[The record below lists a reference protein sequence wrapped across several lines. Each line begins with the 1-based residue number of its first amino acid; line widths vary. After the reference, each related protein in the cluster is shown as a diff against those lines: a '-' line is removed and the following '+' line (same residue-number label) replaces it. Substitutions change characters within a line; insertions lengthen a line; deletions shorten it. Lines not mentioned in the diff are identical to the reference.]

1 MLTQVYRQ
9 LFKPE
14 IMKNLKY
21 IIAIFVLAGLSACR
35 KNLLDVQPT
44 TLLTKDQI
52 YGSPAGVTAYFASLY
67 KDMPIEE
74 YSFCNGRF
82 GQFPGDGHAYTA
94 NWSDEAFNS
103 NNAGI
108 NDENWGNLYKAI
120 RNVNTFIQEIAAVT
134 NVDGPTKKRYLAE
147 AHFVRAYYYF
157 GLVKYYGGVP
167 IFTEPPTD
175 PNALLK
181 QPRNK
186 EEEVWDLIKN
196 DLEQAAADLPETS
209 DYGRANKYAALALE
223 SRAMLHAGSIGKFGT
238 VQLGG
243 VVGVSPAKA
252 TEYLAAAYNSAKTI
266 ITDGKYSLF
275 NKYPTDLS
283 KNFQYLFYEC
293 KPGDSNTEAIFCKG
307 YDYAAT
313 QRTHSQDLMVLPD
326 YIRSPIGYDNRL
338 EPTLDLVEK
347 FESKTSTTGAN
358 EPLNIGTPASYVH
371 YPTLSGPFENKD
383 PRLMGSVVVT
393 GTSFRGATITGQ
405 RGVIYNNK
413 EYNGNQVLQYF
424 DVNTLSFTLTPTN
437 VVGTGNSNS
446 NSLTFWLKKWT
457 DPVTD
462 RNLLYDYSSRTSWLD
477 LRYGEVLLNY
487 AEASFELGKDASE
500 ALGAV
505 NQLRVRAG
513 VASLTAISREK
524 IRHERMVELSFENRT
539 FWDYIRWRT
548 LTTEFNIRQEYGL
561 DIYYDVNAKDY
572 VFKKVPVGGGKT
584 YQARNY
590 YSQIPGGERSLNPA
604 LIDNPGY

>member
-1 MLTQVYRQ
+1 
-9 LFKPE
+9 
-14 IMKNLKY
+14 MKSKKY
-21 IIAIFVLAGLSACR
+21 IIILVVFACLSACR

-67 KDMPIEE
+67 RDMPIED

-82 GQFPGDGHAYTA
+82 GQFPGNGDQYTA
-94 NWSDEAFNS
+94 NWSDEAFSS

-120 RNVNTFIQEIAAVT
+120 RNVNTFIQEIATVT
-134 NVDGPTKKRYLAE
+134 NVDAPTKKRYIAE
-147 AHFVRAYYYF
+147 AKFVRAYYYF

-167 IFTEPPTD
+167 VLTEPPTD

-186 EEEVWDLIKN
+186 ETEVWDLIKS
-196 DLEQAAADLPETS
+196 DLDAAAADLPETS
-209 DYGRANKYAALALE
+209 DYGRANKYVALALE
-223 SRAMLHAGSIGKFGT
+223 SRAMLHASSIGKFGT

-243 VVGVSPAKA
+243 VVGVDAAK
-252 TEYLAAAYNSAKTI
+252 TTTYLQAAYQSAKTI
-266 ITDGKYSLF
+266 ITDGKYSLY
-275 NKYPTDLS
+275 NKYPTDLA
-283 KNFQYLFYEC
+283 KNFQYLFYDC

-307 YDYAAT
+307 YDYAGT

-347 FESKTSTTGAN
+347 FESKTGTTGAS
-358 EPLNIGTPASYVH
+358 EPLNIGTPAAYVH

-383 PRLMGSVVVT
+383 PRFAGTVVAT
-393 GTSFRGATITGQ
+393 GTSFRGAVITGQ
-405 RGVIYNNK
+405 RGVIFNGV

-424 DVNTLSFTLTPTN
+424 DQANLNFTLTPTPI
-437 VVGTGNSNS
+437 VGTGNSNS

-477 LRYGEVLLNY
+477 LRLGEVLLNY
-487 AEASFELGKDASE
+487 AEASFELGNDPAE
-500 ALGAV
+500 ALGAI

-513 VASLTAISREK
+513 VKPLAGISRAQ
-524 IRHERMVELSFENRT
+524 IRHERYVELAFENRT

-548 LTTEFNIRQEYGL
+548 LTTEFNLRQEYGL
-561 DIYYDVNAKDY
+561 DIYYDVNTKDY
-572 VFKKVPVGGGKT
+572 VFKKVPYGGGKT
-584 YQARNY
+584 YQDRNY

-604 LIDNPGY
+604 LINNPGY

>member
-1 MLTQVYRQ
+1 
-9 LFKPE
+9 
-14 IMKNLKY
+14 MKNIKY

-67 KDMPIEE
+67 KDMPIED

-82 GQFPGDGHAYTA
+82 GQFPGDGHQYTA

-108 NDENWGNLYKAI
+108 NEENWGNLYKAI
-120 RNVNTFIQEIAAVT
+120 RNVNTFIQEIATVT
-134 NVDGPTKKRYLAE
+134 NVDEPTKKRYSAE

-167 IFTEPPTD
+167 ILTEPPTD

-196 DLEQAAADLPETS
+196 DLDQAAADLPETS

-243 VVGVSPAKA
+243 VVGVSQAKA
-252 TEYLAAAYNSAKTI
+252 TEYLTAAYNAAKTI

-347 FESKTSTTGAN
+347 FESKTSTAGAN
-358 EPLNIGTPASYVH
+358 EPLNIGTPANYVH

-383 PRLMGSVVVT
+383 PRLMGTVVVT

-424 DVNTLSFTLTPTN
+424 DVSTQSFTLTPTN

-457 DPVTD
+457 DPITD
-462 RNLLYDYSSRTSWLD
+462 RNLLYDYSSRTSWID

-487 AEASFELGKDASE
+487 AEASFELDKDPSE

-505 NQLRVRAG
+505 NQLRGRAG
-513 VASLTAISREK
+513 VALLTSISRDK

-539 FWDYIRWRT
+539 FWDYVRWRT
-548 LTTEFNIRQEYGL
+548 LTTEFNIRQENGL
-561 DIYYDVNAKDY
+561 DIYYDINTKDY

-590 YSQIPGGERSLNPA
+590 YSQIPGGERSLNTA